1 VSILPPQ
8 VAQYHEALTAL
19 YAKRTLFFVGG
30 YPKSGTTWLQLLLNA
45 HPEVSCIGEGHL
57 PQHLAPL
64 LRQALAQ
71 HNALIVEKNTTVL
84 AELPGF
90 PQFTDGQ
97 IDYLLA
103 SAIAQLLMTSPKA
116 TTAHA
121 LGERTPYVSL
131 VFPTLAELFPNARF
145 INIVRDGRDCVVSAW
160 FHNQRLD
167 PDQRA
172 GCFASLDAEIEPHAY
187 HWSAAVAECVGWCE
201 TQPTRCML
209 VRYEDLVAESDDVMR
224 SLFGFL
230 GVTTSGDII
239 TRCRQAAAFETLSGG
254 RAAGQEDATSL
265 FRRGLPG
272 DRYNH
277 LSAADNIRYF
287 AIAGAVL
294 ARLGYN

>member
-1 VSILPPQ
+1 MLPPE
-8 VAQYHEALTAL
+8 VARHHSALADL

-57 PQHLAPL
+57 PHHLEPL

-71 HNALIVEKNTTVL
+71 HNALIAEKNATVL

-97 IDYLLA
+97 VDYLVT
-103 SAIAQLLMTSPKA
+103 SAIAMLLMAPPKA

-121 LGERTPYVSL
+121 IGERTPYDHL
-131 VFPTLAELFPNARF
+131 VFPMLAALFPDARF
-145 INIVRDGRDCVVSAW
+145 INIVRDGRDCAVSTW
-160 FHNQRLD
+160 FHNLRIDPRQR
-167 PDQRA
+167 PRRF
-172 GCFASLDAEIEPHAY
+172 GSLGAEIEAHASR
-187 HWSAAVAECVGWCE
+187 WSGVVAECLAWCE

-209 VRYEDLVAESDDVMR
+209 VRYEDLAAQSDDVLR

-230 GVTTSGDII
+230 GVTTSSDIV
-239 TRCRQAAAFETLSGG
+239 TRCRQAGAFETLSGG
-254 RAAGQEDATSL
+254 RTAGQEDAASL

-272 DRYNH
+272 DRHNH
-277 LSAADNIRYF
+277 LSAADDVRYF
-287 AIAGAVL
+287 GIAGAVL
-294 ARLGYN
+294 ARLGYT